1 MRAQLVVLSLIMA
14 PLGSAITVQKDA
26 GPVMSV
32 EETIKM
38 FTEHPDIFTKDHH
51 PMNVPKSAD
60 VTGTDYSLAEKVI
73 SDDLAET
80 KRNSDGQ
87 CLKFMHIP
95 HTGGSRIDSIGL
107 AQPKGQRP
115 FHSLMGLVFD
125 RIAASEA
132 KKKNTTTRAK
142 AKTAG
147 EIFDESHADM
157 QTYYKSFLWEH
168 YHDYLWRVMP
178 EASGACTAPHA
189 PPNEDKVVQ
198 SYYNDTSCTTFCVVR
213 DPVDRFIS
221 TFKAAFDQLASVDGT
236 GLKGKDCTI
245 EAFETFAATFLA
257 EEGMVMISG
266 KYGIPTALDC
276 HFVPQRY
283 YVLGGRT
290 GHAAYCDRVL
300 HEPHLEEEFNALME
314 EYGRKERLS
323 NTALRFRSNPQCQFT
338 RADVSQSI
346 ITKIAENY
354 YMDYK
359 EFNFTNPASWA
370 VH

>member
-14 PLGSAITVQKDA
+14 PLGSAIVVRKDA
-26 GPVMSV
+26 EAGPAMSV
-32 EETIKM
+32 EEVIKM
-38 FTEHPDIFTKDHH
+38 LQDHPDLLTKNHH
-51 PMNVPKSAD
+51 PMNVPTYAE
-60 VTGTDYSLAEKVI
+60 VTGADYSLAEKI
-73 SDDLAET
+73 INDDVAET
-80 KRNSDGQ
+80 QRNSDGR

-132 KKKNTTTRAK
+132 NKTNTTTRAK

-189 PPNEDKVVQ
+189 PPIEDEVLQ

-221 TFKAAFDQLASVDGT
+221 TFKAAFDQLATVDAF

-245 EAFETFAATFLA
+245 EAFETFAHEFL
-257 EEGMVMISG
+257 GQQGWILITG
-266 KYGIPTALDC
+266 KYGMSSAVDC

-283 YVLGGRT
+283 MVLGGRN
-290 GHAAYCDRVL
+290 GHTEYCDRVL
-300 HEPHLEEEFNALME
+300 HEDHLEEEFDALMK

-323 NTALRFRSNPQCQFT
+323 NTAVQFRGNSQRCQFT
-338 RADVSQSI
+338 RHDVSHSI
-346 ITKIAENY
+346 IQKLSENY
-354 YMDYK
+354 DIDYK
-359 EFNFTNPASWA
+359 EFNFTNPQ
-370 VH
+370 